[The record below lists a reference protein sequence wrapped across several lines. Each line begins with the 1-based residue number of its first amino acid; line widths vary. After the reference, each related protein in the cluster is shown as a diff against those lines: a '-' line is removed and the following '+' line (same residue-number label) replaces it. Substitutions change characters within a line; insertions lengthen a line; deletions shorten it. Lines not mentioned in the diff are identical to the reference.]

1 MHPDPIPDLLAR
13 SLLGVH
19 LSRKDRQALADA
31 LEDGDDRARR
41 AVRQRAFELARQTG
55 GSIEISPLLEW
66 VEAVVETTL
75 RVEKTAGPGASEAY
89 FSPGDSCYR
98 RIAGLFDRAERSA
111 DVCVFTITDD
121 RISDAILA
129 AHARGVAVRIV
140 TDNSK
145 ALDLGSDI
153 ERFER
158 AGIPVRVDRT
168 DYHMH
173 HKFAIFDSR
182 LVLTGS
188 YNWTRGAAD
197 SNEENI
203 IVTPDDHLVRSFATA
218 FESLWNRLGPD

>member
-1 MHPDPIPDLLAR
+1 MNPDPIRDLLVR
-13 SLLGVH
+13 SLQSVH
-19 LSRKDRQALADA
+19 LSRKDRQALAEA
-31 LEDGDDRARR
+31 LEDEDDRARR

-66 VEAVVETTL
+66 VEAVIETTL
-75 RVEKTAGPGASEAY
+75 RAEKTSETGASEAY
-89 FSPGDSCYR
+89 FSPGDACYR

-129 AHARGVAVRIV
+129 ADARGLTVRIV

-145 ALDLGSDI
+145 ALDFGSDI

-168 DYHMH
+168 EFHMH
-173 HKFAIFDSR
+173 HKFALFDAR
-182 LVLTGS
+182 LLLTGS

-203 IVTPDDHLVRSFATA
+203 VVTPDAHLVQSFTTA

>member
-1 MHPDPIPDLLAR
+1 MNPDPIRDLLVR
-13 SLLGVH
+13 SLQSVH
-19 LSRKDRQALADA
+19 LSRKDRQALAEA

-41 AVRQRAFELARQTG
+41 AVRQRAFELARETG

-66 VEAVVETTL
+66 VEAVVEATFRAERTP
-75 RVEKTAGPGASEAY
+75 VADASEAH
-89 FSPGDSCYR
+89 FSPGDACYR
-98 RIAGLFDRAERSA
+98 RIAGLFDRAERSVE
-111 DVCVFTITDD
+111 VCVFTITDD

-129 AHARGVAVRIV
+129 AHARDVAIRIV
-140 TDNSK
+140 ADNSK

-168 DYHMH
+168 EYHMH
-173 HKFAIFDSR
+173 HKFALFDAR
-182 LVLTGS
+182 FLLTGS

-203 IVTPDDHLVRSFATA
+203 IVTPDAHLVRSFATA
-218 FESLWNRLGPD
+218 FEGLWNRLGPG